1 MEYQHLI
8 DLSLG
13 VAMAVIGW
21 FARELW
27 SAVKDLKT
35 DLSKLREDLPRHY
48 VVREDYRQ
56 DIRELKEMIGK
67 IFDKLDSKTDK

>member
-56 DIRELKEMIGK
+56 DVREIKEMIGK

>member
-56 DIRELKEMIGK
+56 DIREIKEMIGK
-67 IFDKLDSKTDK
+67 IFDKLDNKTDK